1 MTREEKLALVKS
13 RRWYH
18 SIEIEPDLVTP
29 GMRLPAELQQ
39 LLTYVELPS
48 RLDGLTVLDIG
59 AWDGFFSFEAERRG
73 AKRVV
78 AYDLVP
84 ADHCGFDTAR
94 TLLGS
99 GVEYVQG
106 SVYDL
111 GQENVGRFDIVLF
124 FGVLYHLRYP
134 LLALDRIHDVC
145 GGRLLLETHCL
156 DNCVIL
162 GEAESTT
169 LERIDRRLAS
179 IPLYRFYAAN
189 ELNRDYSNWFSPN
202 QRAIE
207 DGLRTAGF
215 EPTLLAQWGD
225 RVAYRA
231 LKREGPQPYLHAT
244 YEGTATKSLTRTPLI
259 QAPEIARDRMPPVA
273 VEPSAPS
280 VRAGR
285 SALPDRIVRTAVSS
299 CWCGGDLG
307 EPVAPRYRRCVA
319 CGSAVLAARPA
330 AEHFRVVDDEHDFY
344 GRTYW
349 TEYAEARS
357 FPDICARARS
367 DLSER
372 CVFWIARL
380 LEAVHPPGRV
390 LEIGCG
396 HGGFVK
402 LMRELGFDALGT
414 ELSPWVVDFA
424 RRTFDVPVLLGRLE
438 TLPLEPGFRCIAA
451 FDVLEHLDDPLDTM
465 RRCRELLA
473 GDGTLLLQTPC
484 YRGEGP
490 EWSMFQPDE
499 HIHLFTEAAV
509 EMLLRRAGFEAVTV
523 QPSLFPHDMWVV
535 ARPDA
540 SATPPTGEARIPA
553 AFQALL
559 GLQVQVAELG
569 RTLALVEA
577 DRADRLTQVHELT
590 DRLQELTEQLAAS
603 EADRAARLDQIHTLT
618 RRLTT
623 SDADRAERLAQV
635 NQLTRK
641 IHEVSDE
648 LTTANADR
656 AARLTQIHELTR
668 HVRDLTGRLA
678 TSEADRQARLDAI
691 EALQAELT
699 TVRAELDTIRSSW
712 VWKATR
718 PLRPGRGQRSPR

>member
-1 MTREEKLALVKS
+1 
-13 RRWYH
+13 
-18 SIEIEPDLVTP
+18 
-29 GMRLPAELQQ
+29 
-39 LLTYVELPS
+39 
-48 RLDGLTVLDIG
+48 
-59 AWDGFFSFEAERRG
+59 
-73 AKRVV
+73 
-78 AYDLVP
+78 
-84 ADHCGFDTAR
+84 
-94 TLLGS
+94 
-99 GVEYVQG
+99 
-106 SVYDL
+106 
-111 GQENVGRFDIVLF
+111 
-124 FGVLYHLRYP
+124 
-134 LLALDRIHDVC
+134 
-145 GGRLLLETHCL
+145 
-156 DNCVIL
+156 
-162 GEAESTT
+162 
-169 LERIDRRLAS
+169 
-179 IPLYRFYAAN
+179 
-189 ELNRDYSNWFSPN
+189 
-202 QRAIE
+202 
-207 DGLRTAGF
+207 
-215 EPTLLAQWGD
+215 
-225 RVAYRA
+225 
-231 LKREGPQPYLHAT
+231 
-244 YEGTATKSLTRTPLI
+244 
-259 QAPEIARDRMPPVA
+259 
-273 VEPSAPS
+273 
-280 VRAGR
+280 
-285 SALPDRIVRTAVSS
+285 
-299 CWCGGDLG
+299 
-307 EPVAPRYRRCVA
+307 
-319 CGSAVLAARPA
+319 
-330 AEHFRVVDDEHDFY
+330 
-344 GRTYW
+344 
-349 TEYAEARS
+349 
-357 FPDICARARS
+357 
-367 DLSER
+367 
-372 CVFWIARL
+372 
-380 LEAVHPPGRV
+380 
-390 LEIGCG
+390 
-396 HGGFVK
+396 
-402 LMRELGFDALGT
+402 
-414 ELSPWVVDFA
+414 
-424 RRTFDVPVLLGRLE
+424 
-438 TLPLEPGFRCIAA
+438 
-451 FDVLEHLDDPLDTM
+451 
-465 RRCRELLA
+465 
-473 GDGTLLLQTPC
+473 
-484 YRGEGP
+484 
-490 EWSMFQPDE
+490 MFQPDE